1 MDNKESQITEF
12 KTDWRDEHLKV
23 ISAFANSSGG
33 QLIVGLNDKGQP
45 VGLANSKKLLED
57 IPNKIRNKLGI
68 IPAVE
73 LETKQ
78 GNEMIRI
85 IIIPSTVPISYDG
98 KFYRRSGST
107 VQELSGKDL
116 ADFLLKKTGISW
128 DHTIE
133 EQNDLELLDKA
144 TIENFKRYAIDRI
157 PSIVSETDLFTI
169 LQKLNL
175 LENQNLKRA
184 AILLFAKEPQRFY
197 SHAVVKIGR
206 FLTDTDIQT
215 TDIVNGNLF
224 QQLENTV
231 EILRTKYLLSHIK
244 FEGIHRRDIL
254 EYPYVALREAIIN
267 ALIHRDYWGFSQIQV
282 RVYSDKLIIMNA
294 GSLPPEVP
302 VEKLKTNHLS
312 MPRNKLL
319 ASVFYYAGFI
329 EAWGRGTTMIVEKC
343 VEQGL
348 PEPEFFE
355 DHGVMTVIFYKD
367 IFTED
372 NLRKKGLNER
382 QILAVKYVNVKGK
395 ITNTEYQVLGKL
407 KKRQATDDL
416 KDLENKEIF
425 ERVGS
430 TGKGTYYILKG
441 RQRGK
446 IDIKGAPKG
455 QNNNLSSK

>member
-1 MDNKESQITEF
+1 MNNKESQITEL
-12 KTDWRDEHLKV
+12 KTDWRDEHLRV
-23 ISAFANSSGG
+23 ISAFANGNGG
-33 QLIVGLNDKGQP
+33 QLIIGLNDQGQP
-45 VGLANSKKLLED
+45 MGLANAKKLLED
-57 IPNKIRNKLGI
+57 ILNIIRNKLGI
-68 IPAVE
+68 IPRVE
-73 LETKQ
+73 LAK
-78 GNEMIRI
+78 NNDLDMIRVTI
-85 IIIPSTVPISYDG
+85 LPSSIPISYNG
-98 KFYRRSGST
+98 KFYLRSGST
-107 VQELSGKDL
+107 VQELGGKDL
-116 ADFLLKKTGISW
+116 GDFLLRKTGISW
-128 DHTIE
+128 DDAVEDRGDRDILDESTIE
-133 EQNDLELLDKA
+133 D
-144 TIENFKRYAIDRI
+144 FKRYAVDRI
-157 PSIVSETDLFTI
+157 PSIVRETDLVTI

-175 LENQNLKRA
+175 IENQNLKRA
-184 AILLFAKEPQRFY
+184 VILLLGKDPQRFY
-197 SHAVVKIGR
+197 SHACVKIGR

-215 TDIVNGNLF
+215 TDIVKGNLF
-224 QQLENTV
+224 QQLENTL

-267 ALIHRDYWGFSQIQV
+267 ALIHRDYWGFSQIQI
-282 RVYSDKLIIMNA
+282 RVYPDKLIIMNA

-319 ASVFYYAGFI
+319 ASIFYYAGFI

-355 DHGVMTVIFYKD
+355 DHGVMMVIFYKD
-367 IFTED
+367 IFAED

-382 QILAVKYVNVKGK
+382 QIIAVKYVNVKGK

-441 RQRGK
+441 RQRGEMG
-446 IDIKGAPKG
+446 IKGAPKG
-455 QNNNLSSK
+455 